1 MSRANEGQNA
11 TTCYAKWE
19 NVVARY
25 MDNTFGSFGR
35 IFEGGIWVWVRI
47 GAPMDPAS
55 SK

>member
-1 MSRANEGQNA
+1 MKVKMQQHAMQNG
-11 TTCYAKWE
+11 K